1 MKWLIASDLHGSA
14 ECCEMLLEAYRR
26 EGAER
31 MLLLGDILFNKLG
44 SRRKKQSVADL
55 LNPMADRITCV
66 RGNCDSDEDAE
77 MLAFPMEP
85 DYVRIPIGKQA
96 MFATHGHI
104 YNDTN
109 LPPNMDEGD
118 ILLHGH
124 THVPRTENRGR
135 YLCFNPGSAAQ
146 PLWGSVRGYMT
157 LADGVFRWVTLEG
170 EEYRRYEL

>member
-1 MKWLIASDLHGSA
+1 MKWLIASDLHGS
-14 ECCEMLLEAYRR
+14 EKYCEALLEAFQR

-31 MLLLGDILFNKLG
+31 MLLLGDILFDQFG
-44 SRRKKQSVADL
+44 SRRKKQAVADR
-55 LNPMADRITCV
+55 LNAMADQILCV
-66 RGNCDSDEDAE
+66 RGNCDSDEDLA
-77 MLAFPMEP
+77 MLAFPVEP
-85 DYVRIPIGKQA
+85 DYIRIPVGNVA

-109 LPPNMDEGD
+109 LPPNMGEGD

-124 THVPRTENRGR
+124 THVPKTENHGH
-135 YLCFNPGSAAQ
+135 YLCFNPGSVTK

-157 LADGVFRWVTLEG
+157 LEDGLFRWLTVEG